1 MAQKRPPKFCWGCG
15 AELKDSQKFCTKC
28 GKPVSQKK
36 GLTPE
41 KRVSPPKTPR
51 TASFQN
57 YGATPQTPTPAAN
70 TQYTPAAIQNS
81 TQNTTRYNTSAQYP
95 QRTPVAAPI
104 ASPIEQRS
112 QPVTPTPSYSQNNSQ
127 PQQPLGVD
135 NKPVLERI
143 GHLEQK
149 LDGFDLQGRFE
160 KVEYKLNAL
169 FGEVHF
175 TDQIKDLSKELKEN
189 SPNEA
194 VNKLSDKMEQHQSQI
209 EQKIAILAT
218 TDDIS
223 RIKSKLD
230 TLDINRLDNR
240 LGKIEHRLTN
250 FNADE
255 KITNLAKNTV
265 DKLNSMEQKIDNL
278 NIESR
283 TRLMNIDKSVG
294 KFEHRLESMNNAL
307 ATLVPSL
314 IKLTEKVN
322 QLQFTAQ
329 ALKTDNSSETA
340 KRNATKLDLPP
351 FPGKKKEKQK
361 TQKPPAIEEE
371 LEIET
376 NASTDNVAEIKKMLK
391 D

>member
-36 GLTPE
+36 ELTPK
-41 KRVSPPKTPR
+41 KRVSPTTVPR

-57 YGATPQTPTPAAN
+57 YGATPQTPTIAQNPIQST
-70 TQYTPAAIQNS
+70 TQRTS
-81 TQNTTRYNTSAQYP
+81 SAQYP
-95 QRTPVAAPI
+95 QRTPMVTAMEPNTQPQAPI
-104 ASPIEQRS
+104 
-112 QPVTPTPSYSQNNSQ
+112 PTYSQSSYQ
-127 PQQPLGVD
+127 SPQIEAQSLD

-143 GHLEQK
+143 DNLEQK
-149 LDGFDLQGRFE
+149 LDGFDLEGRFE

-194 VNKLSDKMEQHQSQI
+194 VNKLSDKMEHYQSQI
-209 EQKIAILAT
+209 DMKISNLAT
-218 TDDIS
+218 TEDIS

-230 TLDINRLDNR
+230 TLDMNRLDNR
-240 LGKIEHRLTN
+240 LGKIEDRLSN

-265 DKLNSMEQKIDNL
+265 ERLNSMEQKIDNL

-283 TRLMNIDKSVG
+283 TRLMNIDKTVG

-329 ALKTDNSSETA
+329 TLKSDKSSELA
-340 KRNATKLDLPP
+340 KPSATKLDLPP
-351 FPGKKKEKQK
+351 FPGKKKEV
-361 TQKPPAIEEE
+361 QKPQKQPTIEDEP
-371 LEIET
+371 EIET
-376 NASTDNVAEIKKMLK
+376 NTSKDNVADIKKMLN